1 MYKVIKAF
9 IDSADGYK
17 QYAAGEDYPRHAYEP
32 EKERVAQL
40 KKAKLIAEDADDKKI
55 KEDTE
60 K

>member
-17 QYAAGEDYPRHAYEP
+17 QYAVGEDYPRRAYEP

-40 KKAKLIAEDADDKKI
+40 KKAKFIAEDAK
-55 KEDTE
+55 DTE